1 MRYII
6 PMFTYGTYR
15 GLRSEYSI
23 QHSSYV
29 YMPLGTKIMVSS
41 LNGLIYASP
50 YGVFKILDLID
61 RIDIYQKNKEL
72 ECENQ
77 PCYDECIGLCKNQ
90 HVL

>member
-1 MRYII
+1 MIS
-6 PMFTYGTYR
+6 MFTYGTYHD
-15 GLRSEYSI
+15 LRSEYKIERTS
-23 QHSSYV
+23 HS

-50 YGVFKILDLID
+50 YGVFKIFELNV

-77 PCYDECIGLCKNQ
+77 PCYDE
-90 HVL
+90 